1 MRATYFECTSYA
13 LGAMALTLL
22 CTTYHYQGAA
32 HKWEAEAHEL
42 QGKVDKLEARIKV
55 LMPKREGTLSI
66 QNRNPLNVK
75 ALGGKDKW
83 QGQIGVDKFGHA
95 RFATWEHGMRAA
107 AFVLKNYAQKHKVET
122 VRGIVER
129 FAEGNREEYIAF
141 LCKRLGVKDTE
152 KISIIKRM
160 PEILRA
166 MARFESG
173 EKLPEHLF
181 VAYDIVGAI

>member
-1 MRATYFECTSYA
+1 MKTTIMAYA
-13 LGAMALTLL
+13 LGGFALVFLGTTL
-22 CTTYHYQGAA
+22 HYQ
-32 HKWEAEAHEL
+32 AEAH
-42 QGKVDKLEARIKV
+42 KARRDHLAAVIEKKMEQRKPVIIKA
-55 LMPKREGTLSI
+55 PSLSV

-75 ALGGKDKW
+75 ALKNGKW
-83 QGQIGVDKFGHA
+83 EGQVGVDKFGHA
-95 RFATWEHGMRAA
+95 QFATWEYGMRAG
-107 AFVLKNYAQKHKVET
+107 AFVLKNYAQRHNIET

-141 LCKRLGVKDTE
+141 LCKRLRVKDNE

-173 EKLPEHLF
+173 EKLPDHLF